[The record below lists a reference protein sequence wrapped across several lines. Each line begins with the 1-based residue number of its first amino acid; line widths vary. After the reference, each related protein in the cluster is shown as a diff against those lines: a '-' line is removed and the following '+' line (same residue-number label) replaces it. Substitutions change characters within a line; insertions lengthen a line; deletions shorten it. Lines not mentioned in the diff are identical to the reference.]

1 MKTPPITISRLDLE
15 RLEHL
20 LDSDAVRALPG
31 SNMLHEELLRANV
44 VEPEEIDSDI
54 VTMNSKISF
63 VDEQDNTTYELTLV
77 YPHELKGAG
86 TVSIFAPVG
95 SALLGLS
102 VGQSIE
108 WQVPGGRQLRL
119 HVVGVTDQPE
129 SQRKLTND
137 QEQANE
143 HYEARSL

>member
-1 MKTPPITISRLDLE
+1 MKTPPIIINRRDLD

-20 LDSDAVRALPG
+20 LDSDTVRALPG
-31 SNMLHEELLRANV
+31 SDMLREELLRAKV
-44 VEPEEIDSDI
+44 VESEEIDNDI
-54 VTMNSKISF
+54 VTMNSTISF
-63 VDEQDNTTYELTLV
+63 VDEQANSNYKLTLV
-77 YPHELKGAG
+77 YPHEVKDAG

-108 WQVPGGRQLRL
+108 WQVPGGRHLRL

-129 SQRKLTND
+129 SKTKTKT
-137 QEQANE
+137 
-143 HYEARSL
+143 H